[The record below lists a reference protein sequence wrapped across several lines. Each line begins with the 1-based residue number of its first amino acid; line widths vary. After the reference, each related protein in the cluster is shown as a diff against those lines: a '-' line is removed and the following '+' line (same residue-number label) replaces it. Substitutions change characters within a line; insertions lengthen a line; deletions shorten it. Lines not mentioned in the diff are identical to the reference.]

1 MNART
6 ATQIPAPFRKAA
18 RVADEIALRAG
29 ELHNSLT
36 DGQRVTVLDLRE
48 LSALIV
54 TVNTKRKSIVD
65 ASTGALFFKAAHH
78 IGKAVDASFDEDTET
93 MAEHLELAADA
104 MDEVKPHVE
113 ELFGR

>member
-6 ATQIPAPFRKAA
+6 APAPYRKAI

-54 TVNTKRKSIVD
+54 TVNSKHKSIVD

-78 IGKAVDASFDEDTET
+78 VGKAVDASFIEDTVA
-93 MAEHLELAADA
+93 MAEHLDRAADA
-104 MDEVKPHVE
+104 MDEVEPNVE

>member
-1 MNART
+1 MRT

-36 DGQRVTVLDLRE
+36 DEQMVSREDLRE
-48 LSALIV
+48 LTDLIC

-93 MAEHLELAADA
+93 MAEHLDLAADA
-104 MDEVKPHVE
+104 MDEVRPHVE